1 MITGAGVSGITGN
14 SKKPKVFDK
23 KGVNRF
29 WKCLKKFI
37 TSAPWKRCFCRYVMD
52 EMLFH
57 GAFDNEPP
65 AAWVMEAGGVVSHCS
80 LQAGKPIMPQLI
92 VKCLSRHKH
101 FPDLLSMPSVLLCHT
116 LHGRI
121 SWNCLSSMDD
131 SCQGYIV
138 SFSLLLCFSLSRN
151 IWKTVHEKGLRPY
164 SRSFHKQM
172 HKAFLKVFVSP

>member
-1 MITGAGVSGITGN
+1 MPKTP
-14 SKKPKVFDK
+14 SKWRSP
-23 KGVNRF
+23 VNRF

-37 TSAPWKRCFCRYVMD
+37 TSAPWKRCFCRMWCMKCYSTVHLTM
-52 EMLFH
+52 
-57 GAFDNEPP
+57 
-65 AAWVMEAGGVVSHCS
+65 S
-80 LQAGKPIMPQLI
+80 LLRHESWMREVAVYHRRLPAGKPITPQLI

-138 SFSLLLCFSLSRN
+138 SFSLLSCFSLTRN